1 MSSDKN
7 PFLNFD
13 FGKFDVSKAFAD
25 FKVPGVDMEALLT
38 AQKKNIAALTEANQH
53 AVEGVQAL
61 AQRQIEIFQQA
72 MKGAADAAREVA
84 SAGGPKEAA
93 AKQAELAKAAFEHA
107 MANMREMADMVSKS
121 SNQAFSV
128 ITKRVAE
135 GLEELKEKAKTP

>member
-13 FGKFDVSKAFAD
+13 FSKFDVSKAFAD
-25 FKVPGVDMEALLT
+25 FKMPGVDMESLLN
-38 AQKKNIAALTEANQH
+38 AQKKNIAALTQANQH

-61 AQRQIEIFQQA
+61 VQRQVEILQQA
-72 MKGAADAAREVA
+72 MKGAVDAAKEVA

-93 AKQAELAKAAFEHA
+93 AKQAELARAAFEHA
-107 MANMREMADMVSKS
+107 VSNMREMAEMVGKS

-135 GLEELKEKAKTP
+135 GLEELKEKAKSP